1 MVQNLSV
8 QLFLYS
14 ETTRMYFFSSEIQ
27 FKNNPWPQTPNPLKI
42 WLFVQYDQMIHSCA
56 TSSVDMV

>member
-1 MVQNLSV
+1 M
-8 QLFLYS
+8 YS
-14 ETTRMYFFSSEIQ
+14 KTTRMYFFSSEIQ
-27 FKNNPWPQTPNPLKI
+27 FKNNACPQTPNRLKI